1 MKDLLNIYL
10 KDIKVENFSKREC
23 VVYGIIAPM
32 MLVVV
37 CLIASIL

>member
-10 KDIKVENFSKREC
+10 KDIHVENFSKREC

-37 CLIASIL
+37 CMIASIF

>member
-10 KDIKVENFSKREC
+10 KEIQVEDFSKREC

-32 MLVVV
+32 VLVVV
-37 CLIASIL
+37 CMIASIF